1 MDPLRLPPSRQETLG
16 VLIGQVARRWR
27 SRLDRRLEGFG
38 LTEARWLT
46 LIQLARGGSG
56 LTQKDL
62 AARVGVEAPTLVRT
76 LDRLEEEGLVARRES
91 SGDRRAKTVHLCDRA
106 VPVLHMIEEA
116 AATLRA
122 EVLAGVSEA
131 ELDICHSVL
140 ARIAANLAAD
150 QPAVGCGP
158 DDGHR
163 TA

>member
-1 MDPLRLPPSRQETLG
+1 MHPFRRPPSRQESLG

-46 LIQLARGGSG
+46 LLQLARGGSG
-56 LTQKDL
+56 VTQKDL

-91 SGDRRAKTVHLCDRA
+91 GGDRRAKTVHLCDRA
-106 VPVLHMIEEA
+106 GPVLHMIEA
-116 AATLRA
+116 AASTLRA

-131 ELDICHSVL
+131 ELEICHSVL
-140 ARIAANLAAD
+140 ARIAANLAAEH
-150 QPAVGCGP
+150 QAVECGP
-158 DDGHR
+158 GDGHR
-163 TA
+163 AA